1 MFSYCN
7 GNCTSMESK
16 KPGTQVERG
25 RFTVKRTI
33 KERPQEVEDREVI
46 SHWEVDKMVSSRG

>member
-1 MFSYCN
+1 
-7 GNCTSMESK
+7 MESK